1 MWTTSGSCT
10 LPDDVERALRRLLE
24 SRVRFDYAVVKQ
36 LAAPASPEIPALELP
51 GEVDLVRQAA
61 YGRCAMTT
69 DTYAPSAVG
78 ERIRELCRQFRLPT
92 LAAETVGRFSDAGH
106 ADALPTLME
115 VLEQEAEDRRIRRVD
130 RLRRASKLPAGKTW
144 DTFEHERA
152 PVKLRQQLVRLAEG
166 DFVDRGVNVLAFG
179 MPGTGKTHAMCAIGH
194 RLVQAGRS
202 VLFIPAYRLVQDM
215 LAAKRD
221 LDLPRMLRKLDNY
234 DLLVIDDLGYLPQ
247 GAGESEV
254 LFTLIAER
262 YERRSLGITSNL
274 VFSEWEKVFANPGD
288 SRRDRQDRASLGHTR
303 VRRAQLPDCR
313 GAEPAGGGCVAP
325 AKVIVARQKWLSR
338 QLTSCRTY
346 AVRNQQSEK
355 ESKRQNLLTH
365 PAWML
370 LYMSATL
377 SSIWLGFWMAE

>member
-1 MWTTSGSCT
+1 
-10 LPDDVERALRRLLE
+10 
-24 SRVRFDYAVVKQ
+24 
-36 LAAPASPEIPALELP
+36 
-51 GEVDLVRQAA
+51 
-61 YGRCAMTT
+61 MTT
-69 DTYAPSAVG
+69 DAYAPSAVE
-78 ERIRELCRQFRLPT
+78 ERIRDLCRQFRLPT
-92 LAAETVGRFSDAGH
+92 LAAETVDRFSDAGH

-262 YERRSLGITSNL
+262 YERRSFGITSNL
-274 VFSEWEKVFANPGD
+274 VFSEWEKVFANPMATAAAI
-288 SRRDRQDRASLGHTR
+288 DRIVHHSVILEFDVPSYRTA
-303 VRRAQLPDCR
+303 D

-365 PAWML
+365 PARMVD
-370 LYMSATL
+370 AVQ
-377 SSIWLGFWMAE
+377 

>member
-1 MWTTSGSCT
+1 
-10 LPDDVERALRRLLE
+10 
-24 SRVRFDYAVVKQ
+24 
-36 LAAPASPEIPALELP
+36 
-51 GEVDLVRQAA
+51 
-61 YGRCAMTT
+61 MTT
-69 DTYAPSAVG
+69 ETYASSAVE

-92 LAAETVGRFSDAGH
+92 LAAETVDRFSDAGH
-106 ADALPTLME
+106 ADALPTLAE
-115 VLEQEAEDRRIRRVD
+115 VLEQEAEDRRI
-130 RLRRASKLPAGKTW
+130 RRASKLPAGKTW

-166 DFVDRGVNVLAFG
+166 DFVDRDVNVLAFG

-194 RLVQAGRS
+194 RLVQSGRS

-274 VFSEWEKVFANPGD
+274 VFSEWEKVFANPMATAAAID
-288 SRRDRQDRASLGHTR
+288 RIVHHSVILEFDLPSYRTSEAQSRQAEDETDRQ
-303 VRRAQLPDCR
+303 
-313 GAEPAGGGCVAP
+313 
-325 AKVIVARQKWLSR
+325 
-338 QLTSCRTY
+338 
-346 AVRNQQSEK
+346 N
-355 ESKRQNLLTH
+355 
-365 PAWML
+365 
-370 LYMSATL
+370 
-377 SSIWLGFWMAE
+377 